1 MVLDGGR
8 RRELLTWAADGGI
21 VIEDDYD
28 AEHRYDRPPTPAL
41 HPMAREQ
48 ICYAGSVSKLL
59 APALRVGW
67 LVVPTRYRDAI
78 VAAKRDADLGNPVL
92 TQLVLAAM
100 FDTGDLERHLRL
112 VRRRHRRRRDAMV
125 AAIGEH
131 LPSAQ
136 IHGAAA
142 GLHLMIT
149 FAGADQTADVAFAR
163 AALTAGVKVHP
174 LSWHRQLPGPGGLV
188 LGYAASSSTEIA
200 DGIRILGGLLGERK
214 V

>member
-1 MVLDGGR
+1 M
-8 RRELLTWAADGGI
+8 
-21 VIEDDYD
+21 
-28 AEHRYDRPPTPAL
+28 
-41 HPMAREQ
+41 
-48 ICYAGSVSKLL
+48 SKLL

-67 LVVPTRYRDAI
+67 LVVPARYRDAI
-78 VAAKRDADLGNPVL
+78 VAAKRDADLGNPML
-92 TQLVLAAM
+92 TQLVLARM

-131 LPSAQ
+131 LPSVR

-149 FAGADQTADVAFAR
+149 FGGADRTVDIGIAH
-163 AALTAGVKVHP
+163 AALAAGVKVHP
-174 LSWHRQLPGPGGLV
+174 LSWHRQLPGPSGLV

-200 DGIRILGGLLGERK
+200 DGIRTLGGLIRDRRT
-214 V
+214 